1 MHVAVYFFCICWLIL
16 QCKLSRATRSA
27 CFLHEK
33 AQYVKDNLWGICK
46 MLRLCVHSHFMRQHE
61 EESPVRSARGRD
73 LVLMDE
79 PQPLLAE
86 IGERERDGWCPCSL
100 DSTLIYGEY
109 PGLKLNP
116 RLRAEKSLCC
126 RHGVFFVR
134 LHRFHSHAAV
144 SLDGNITASKSIYYC
159 TAILTQI

>member
-1 MHVAVYFFCICWLIL
+1 MLVDLAMQAI
-16 QCKLSRATRSA
+16 TRHKE
-27 CFLHEK
+27 CGFPFLHTK

-109 PGLKLNP
+109 PGLKLNAT
-116 RLRAEKSLCC
+116 LRTEKSVADMGCFC
-126 RHGVFFVR
+126 RDPSLPLSFR
-134 LHRFHSHAAV
+134 AAV
-144 SLDGNITASKSIYYC
+144 SLDGNI
-159 TAILTQI
+159 ILS